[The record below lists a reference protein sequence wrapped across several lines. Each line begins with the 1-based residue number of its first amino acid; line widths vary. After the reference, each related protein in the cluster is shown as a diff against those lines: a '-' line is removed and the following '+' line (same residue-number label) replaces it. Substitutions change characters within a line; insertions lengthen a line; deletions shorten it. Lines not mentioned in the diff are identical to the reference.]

1 RPLLAQLV
9 ARLQAVVDLPS
20 WAPPLTILSVEAFNF
35 LRLKSTFVLRIRY
48 ASASAVSSPAF
59 GSILIR
65 WGITARTGRS
75 TYFSTSSIVLTLV
88 SGYSTKNASEMPSTK
103 LAATP
108 RVILSVTFGLLGKRA
123 GSARSRTNAAFRG
136 IVRSMDS
143 LL

>member
-1 RPLLAQLV
+1 PLLAQLV

-20 WAPPLTILSVEAFNF
+20 WAPPLTILSEEAFSF

-59 GSILIR
+59 VSILIR

-88 SGYSTKNASEMPSTK
+88 SRDSTKKASEQLNTKPPST
-103 LAATP
+103 P
-108 RVILSVTFGLLGKRA
+108 RAIL
-123 GSARSRTNAAFRG
+123 
-136 IVRSMDS
+136 
-143 LL
+143 